1 MTTSAEPPSKKSPD
15 KESSINPL
23 TVARWFAIIFA
34 VSFILRI
41 AYAGHLYEDDGLWF
55 TAGEEILRGKNLYRE
70 IYFDKPPGLPLVYA
84 GLFGVFGA
92 HILTI
97 RLFTI
102 LYTVVVS
109 WVLYKFGTSL
119 YDKRTGL
126 LCAAM
131 FAVFSTT
138 YSTGHF
144 QGLNTDFLMVLPYT
158 AGAFFMIRSMGG
170 SPGDSGRRTNHG
182 WLALAGGALTGVSFQ
197 INPKGAFDLVFF
209 AVILWMARSW
219 LKRPSVNKHS
229 GESISEGIPTSERR
243 SPSAFRL
250 FALGVAGFVAG
261 SLPFFA
267 YVAFSGSLA
276 GYWLYVWDWGA
287 RYGRYYPAGTTLLA
301 TLTRSADYFALNNTL
316 LIALVFAAV
325 SVYKRRRRLSV
336 NPTPDAF
343 DAETVSGATTT
354 PCRKPEADS
363 LMLTWFAVSFA
374 GVMLGGRLFPHY
386 FFQILPSLCLIG
398 GRCLF
403 GLAELLK
410 TRSASLRRVT
420 AALIGV
426 GFLFTLVRFHGRSV
440 MLLTDWARFTRS
452 EANATWYYEERNHE
466 ELLVARAVTAP
477 LESDTAKL
485 DKARAVGPR
494 NRPVEGAAD
503 YLFVWGYR
511 PEIYYWSGLLP
522 ASRYLSTQPL
532 TGVPADVHY
541 FGDDYRSLLPHDLTE
556 AARAQLLRDLEETRP
571 KYIVDELGFFNSDLS
586 LKSYPE
592 LREFMTAYK
601 PLGTTG
607 RFFVYLR
614 RDFTKKYR
622 QRHATPDRSVL
633 SLPPGP

>member
-1 MTTSAEPPSKKSPD
+1 MTTSAEPLAKSVD
-15 KESSINPL
+15 KESSINRV
-23 TVARWFAIIFA
+23 TVVKWFAIILA

-55 TAGEEILRGKNLYRE
+55 TAGEEILRGKTLYRE
-70 IYFDKPPGLPLVYA
+70 IYFDKPPGLPIIFA
-84 GLFGVFGA
+84 ALFGVFGA

-102 LYTVVVS
+102 LYTVAVS
-109 WVLYKFGTSL
+109 WVLYRFGSSL

-144 QGLNTDFLMVLPYT
+144 QGLNTDLLMVLPYT
-158 AGAFFMIRSMGG
+158 AGALLMIRSLGG
-170 SPGDSGRRTNHG
+170 FPGDDRRRTNH
-182 WLALAGGALTGVSFQ
+182 WLALAGGALAGVSFQ

-209 AVILWMARSW
+209 AVILWTERWWPKHDSAK
-219 LKRPSVNKHS
+219 KRHTEAST
-229 GESISEGIPTSERR
+229 GEPFATFEKRSISAST
-243 SPSAFRL
+243 L

-261 SLPFFA
+261 SLPFLA
-267 YVAFSGSLA
+267 YVAWTGSLA
-276 GYWLYVWDWGA
+276 SYWLYVWDWGA
-287 RYGRYYPAGTTLLA
+287 RYGRYYPAGATLLA

-316 LIALVFAAV
+316 LIPLVFVAV
-325 SVYKRRRRLSV
+325 SVFKRRRRLSV
-336 NPTPDAF
+336 DRTSDDALDVETASEATSTPGRE
-343 DAETVSGATTT
+343 AES
-354 PCRKPEADS
+354 DS
-363 LMLTWFAVSFA
+363 LLLIWLAVSFA

-386 FFQILPSLCLIG
+386 FFQILPGLCLIG
-398 GRCLF
+398 GRGLL
-403 GLAELLK
+403 GLAEALK
-410 TRSASLRRVT
+410 TRRTNIRRATV
-420 AALIGV
+420 ALIAA

-440 MLLTDWARFTRS
+440 MLLADSARGRRS
-452 EANATWYYEERNHE
+452 EANARWYYAERNHE
-466 ELLVARAVTAP
+466 ERLVARAVTDP
-477 LESDTAKL
+477 LESDSTKL
-485 DKARAVGPR
+485 EGVRAGGPR
-494 NRPVEGAAD
+494 NRAVEGAAD

-541 FGDDYRSLLPHDLTE
+541 FGDDYRSLLPDDLTE
-556 AARAQLLRDLEETRP
+556 AARAQLLRDLEETGP
-571 KYIVDELGFFNSDLS
+571 KYIVDELGFFNADLS
-586 LKSYPE
+586 IKSYPE

-614 RDFTKKYR
+614 REFSKKYR
-622 QRHATPDRSVL
+622 QRHAKPD
-633 SLPPGP
+633 